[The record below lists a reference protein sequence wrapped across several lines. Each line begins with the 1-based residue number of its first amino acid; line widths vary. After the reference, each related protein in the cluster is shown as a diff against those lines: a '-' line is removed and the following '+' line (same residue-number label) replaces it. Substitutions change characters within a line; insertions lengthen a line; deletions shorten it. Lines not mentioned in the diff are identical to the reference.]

1 MVHLQKLFVMRN
13 SVSWFLLLRFN
24 GCLSLFVSTAILLK
38 EESYRVSM
46 RSYGLSTRKLPNY
59 VLHHTPHRDEKRH
72 GEVYHKAMIQA

>member
-1 MVHLQKLFVMRN
+1 MVHLQKLFVMHN

-46 RSYGLSTRKLPNY
+46 RKLRTFYEKVTELRFTSYTTS
-59 VLHHTPHRDEKRH
+59 
-72 GEVYHKAMIQA
+72 

>member
-38 EESYRVSM
+38 EESY
-46 RSYGLSTRKLPNY
+46 GLSTRKLQSFY
-59 VLHHTPHRDEKRH
+59 E
-72 GEVYHKAMIQA
+72 EVTELRFTSYTTS

>member
-38 EESYRVSM
+38 EESY
-46 RSYGLSTRKLPNY
+46 GLSTRKLPNY